1 MLQPSIKLEHVE
13 HHEGLA
19 IQQYDVTPDRD
30 VLSSL
35 RLWECPSAS
44 ATPLLSATS
53 AATSTQDHVLNFT
66 TFPPDFGFKTPRYSP
81 PLRFSDALEPVD
93 QLCVVRRCHARL
105 SPLEGLPATRRI
117 LGERSV

>member
-1 MLQPSIKLEHVE
+1 MLQLSIKLEHVE

-53 AATSTQDHVLNFT
+53 AATSTQDHVLNFI

-81 PLRFSDALEPVD
+81 PLRFKR
-93 QLCVVRRCHARL
+93 CRRARG
-105 SPLEGLPATRRI
+105 PLTRRAAMSRAA
-117 LGERSV
+117 LTA